1 MDAVDTTT
9 PEPRTLGQDLAAE
22 RERHGLSRAE
32 VAQRLHM
39 SAWQVEALEAGDY
52 ARLPQGT
59 FLRGFVRNY
68 AKVLGLDPNVALQ
81 RLEAPRGPAPGIVV
95 PSQNIRFD
103 PLGER
108 LANPYVKAGGLA
120 VAFIALGFAV
130 MYWWLFIRPSPPAQA
145 SQSQS
150 IPAAPT
156 PQNIAAAPMSAPE
169 PVVPRSAPTE
179 PTPVTP
185 SPALPQGSTK
195 PATPAPAL
203 PPGKGSAAS
212 KAEAPKVEAPKVE
225 APKVEPPKPEPTKAE
240 TRAEAKA
247 AAKAAADRTLK
258 LRFRGESWVEVKDRN
273 GKVLIS
279 RLNTP
284 GSEAEVT
291 GRPPFAVIIG
301 NAPDV
306 QMLYN
311 DREFPLE
318 PHTRVAVARFTL
330 E

>member
-1 MDAVDTTT
+1 MEAVDAAA

-22 RERHGLSRAE
+22 RERQGLSRAE
-32 VAQRLHM
+32 AAQRLHM
-39 SAWQVEALEAGDY
+39 SAWQVEALESGDY

-68 AKVLGLDPNVALQ
+68 AKVLGVDPEAALT
-81 RLEAPRGPAPGIVV
+81 RLEAPRGPAPQIVV

-103 PLGER
+103 PLGDR
-108 LANPYVKAGGLA
+108 LTNPYVKAGALA
-120 VAFIALGFAV
+120 VVFIAMGFAV
-130 MYWWLFIRPSPPAQA
+130 MYWWLFIRPAPPAQSA
-145 SQSQS
+145 SLSQSGT
-150 IPAAPT
+150 AEPT
-156 PQNIAAAPMSAPE
+156 PQNLAAAPMSAPE

-179 PTPVTP
+179 PRP
-185 SPALPQGSTK
+185 
-195 PATPAPAL
+195 
-203 PPGKGSAAS
+203 
-212 KAEAPKVEAPKVE
+212 EAKVEAPPAPPAA
-225 APKVEPPKPEPTKAE
+225 APKVEPPKVAAKAESPKTEPAKVEPPRAEPTKAE
-240 TRAEAKA
+240 MKA
-247 AAKAAADRTLK
+247 AARSAAERTLK

-273 GKVLIS
+273 GKILLS
-279 RLNTP
+279 RLNSP
-284 GSEAEVT
+284 GSEAEVS